1 MKETSKTTDKKN
13 SKKKPEEKKPR
24 SKRGLGRLYKR
35 NKDGKECKASS
46 NADGHFWLEYK
57 VNGKRIRQRLH
68 DDAGNPITG
77 IDPAKELQ
85 AKIMAPIIAGD
96 EVDKAK
102 AVAAKVMTAEA
113 KLAQAVEEANPPL
126 KISEAWEAYL
136 NSNERP
142 DSGEATL
149 LRYAGHWK
157 RIRKWVEVKDSEV
170 VFLRE
175 ITSKTAQEYATDLHR
190 DNMSPNTYN
199 KHITFLKLLCRV
211 LDEPARFK
219 ENPFERIRRKQLK
232 TNVRREL
239 SIAELKAILEKAEGE
254 LQTLF
259 MIGTFT
265 GLRLGD
271 CCTLKWGEVDLD
283 RGLIHRIPN
292 KTAKSGKPVVV
303 GIPSALYA
311 KLAEIPKG
319 KRKGYVVPK
328 YAELYIY
335 KNEKG
340 EPIRR
345 PLITREI
352 KRVFEDCEIK
362 TQQEGTGK
370 PKNETGDTVDTGK
383 RAVVDVSFH
392 SLRHTWVSMQAE
404 AGTPQAVVQSIIG
417 HSNPAMTAHYTH
429 IGEGAVLKAAEVIT
443 LNEPESK
450 GDRIVP
456 PWIKELAKGMT
467 AGNWEAIKAE
477 LVGDKK

>member
-1 MKETSKTTDKKN
+1 MSDTSKRADKKN
-13 SKKKPEEKKPR
+13 SKKKIR

-35 NKDGKECKASS
+35 NAHGKECKADS

-57 VNGKRIRQRLH
+57 VNGKRIRQRLL
-68 DDAGNPITG
+68 DDAGNPIKN
-77 IDPAKELQ
+77 IDAAKELQ
-85 AKIMAPIIAGD
+85 AKIMAPIVAED
-96 EVDKAK
+96 EVGKAK

-126 KISEAWEAYL
+126 KISEVWDAYL
-136 NSNERP
+136 NSTERP

-157 RIRKWVEVKDSEV
+157 RFREWIATKDPEA
-170 VFLRE
+170 VFMRE
-175 ITSKTAQEYATDLHR
+175 ITPKTAQDYAKDLQQAGV
-190 DNMSPNTYN
+190 SPNTYN
-199 KHITFLKLLCRV
+199 KHITFLKLLCRA
-211 LDEPARFK
+211 LEEPARFK
-219 ENPFERIRRKQLK
+219 ENPFKRIRRKQLK

-239 SIAELKAILEKAEGE
+239 SIAELKAILEKAGGE

-259 MIGTFT
+259 MLGTFT

-283 RGLIHRIPN
+283 RGLIRRIPN
-292 KTAKSGKPVVV
+292 KTAKNGKPVVV
-303 GIPSALYA
+303 GIPSALYT
-311 KLAEIPKG
+311 KLSETPKG

-328 YAELYIY
+328 YAELYTH
-335 KNEKG
+335 KNENG

-345 PLITREI
+345 PIITREI
-352 KRVFEDCEIK
+352 KRVFEDCEIQ

-370 PKNETGDTVDTGK
+370 VTDENGSAKDTGK

-392 SLRHTWVSMQAE
+392 SLRHTWVSIQAE

-429 IGEGAVLKAAEVIT
+429 IGETAALKAAEVIT
-443 LNEPESK
+443 LNETKRK
-450 GDRIVP
+450 GDRQVP
-456 PWIKELAKGMT
+456 PWIQDLAQTMT
-467 AGNWEAIKAE
+467 AKNWKKIKAV
-477 LVGDKK
+477 LVEGAECF

>member
-35 NKDGKECKASS
+35 NKDGKECNASS

-77 IDPAKELQ
+77 IDDAKELQ

-113 KLAQAVEEANPPL
+113 KLAQAVEEASPPL
-126 KISEAWEAYL
+126 KISEVWKAYL
-136 NSNERP
+136 NSTERP

-157 RIRKWVEVKDSEV
+157 RLRKWIEVTDPDA
-170 VFLRE
+170 VFMRE
-175 ITSKTAQEYATDLHR
+175 ITSKTAQEYATDLQR
-190 DNMSPNTYN
+190 GKLSPNSFN
-199 KHITFLKLLCRV
+199 KHVTFLKLLCRV
-211 LDEPARFK
+211 LEEPARFK
-219 ENPFERIRRKQLK
+219 DNPFERIRRKQLK

-254 LQTLF
+254 LQILF
-259 MIGTFT
+259 AIGTFT

-271 CCTLKWGEVDLD
+271 CCTLKWGETDLD
-283 RGLIHRIPN
+283 RGLIRRIPN
-292 KTAKSGKPVVV
+292 KTAKNGKPVVV

-311 KLAEIPKG
+311 KLSETPKG

-352 KRVFEDCEIK
+352 RQIFEGCEIQ

-370 PKNETGDTVDTGK
+370 PKDENGDTVDTGK

-429 IGEGAVLKAAEVIT
+429 IGEGAALKAAKVIT
-443 LNEPESK
+443 LSEPEPK
-450 GDRIVP
+450 AEQVP
-456 PWIKELAKGMT
+456 PWIVEKLRGAKGKKL
-467 AGNWEAIKAE
+467 EAIVAE
-477 LVGDKK
+477 LVGGAE